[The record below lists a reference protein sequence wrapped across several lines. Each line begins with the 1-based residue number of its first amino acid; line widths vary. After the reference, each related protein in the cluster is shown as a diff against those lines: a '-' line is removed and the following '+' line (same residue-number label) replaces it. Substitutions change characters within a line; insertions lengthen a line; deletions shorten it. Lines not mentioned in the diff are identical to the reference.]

1 LTSLRTLLLPRC
13 LVCLPRFAQI
23 VDLLLRGGQQRR
35 AQAGRGERVQAA
47 STRRPNLLQFVALLE
62 RELQL
67 VLRVV
72 QLLPPLL
79 GLALAC

>member
-1 LTSLRTLLLPRC
+1 
-13 LVCLPRFAQI
+13 
-23 VDLLLRGGQQRR
+23 
-35 AQAGRGERVQAA
+35 VQAA
-47 STRRPNLLQFVALLE
+47 SARRPNLLQRVALLG

>member
-1 LTSLRTLLLPRC
+1 M
-13 LVCLPRFAQI
+13 
-23 VDLLLRGGQQRR
+23 
-35 AQAGRGERVQAA
+35 QAA
-47 STRRPNLLQFVALLE
+47 GAWRPNLLHLLQLVALPE
-62 RELQL
+62 RELQF